1 MPRPFKKVTTDLML
15 RISAQRKKGLTLQ
28 QIAEMFG
35 ISVGGVHRILKKL
48 KEKA

>member
-1 MPRPFKKVTTDLML
+1 MPKKVTTDLML
-15 RISAQRKKGLTLQ
+15 RIAAQRKKGLTLQ

-35 ISVGGVHRILKKL
+35 ISVGGAHRILKKL